1 VTINQLVTASRSARI
16 LVIGDIM
23 LDQYTHGRVKRIC
36 PEAPVP
42 VALVDR
48 ETFSPGGAANVA
60 ANLAALGVE
69 TELFGFVGADHYGH
83 FLKELLKVQRIGCKG
98 VIQAKGRV
106 TTIKQRV
113 YDRQQM
119 IRIDREDWKQ
129 ITERQVGTLLAKI
142 KRAIPYVGAVIVS
155 DYAKGLVTQELM
167 NEVGFACRKHNKF
180 LSVNW
185 RPASHIIPISVDL
198 VTVNRREALEIAG
211 VRDTEQIS
219 DVEEAV
225 RIIYARHSPDNI
237 LVTLGPEGM
246 LLFNKERNH
255 CLHIETEAREVA
267 DVCGAGD
274 TVIAYFTLATALNA
288 GGESAARFANRAAG
302 IVVGKSGTAV
312 ALPDEMREG

>member
-1 VTINQLVTASRSARI
+1 VTINQLVSASQSARI
-16 LVIGDIM
+16 LVVGDIM
-23 LDQYTHGRVKRIC
+23 LDQYTHGKVKRIC

-48 ETFSPGGAANVA
+48 ETFNPGGAANVA
-60 ANLAALGVE
+60 ANLAALGAS
-69 TELFGFVGADHYGH
+69 TELFGFVGGDHYGK
-83 FLKELLKVQRIGCKG
+83 FLKGILKVQRIGCKN
-98 VIQAKGRV
+98 VIQTKGRV

-129 ITERQVGTLLAKI
+129 ITERQVSVLI
-142 KRAIPYVGAVIVS
+142 SRIRRAIPSAHAVIVS
-155 DYAKGLVTQELM
+155 DYAKGLVGQELM
-167 NEVGFACRKHNKF
+167 NEIGLACRKHRKF

-185 RPASHIIPISVDL
+185 RPASRILPISVDL
-198 VTVNRREALEIAG
+198 VTVNRREVLEIAQ

-225 RIIYARHSPDNI
+225 RIIYARYSPNNI
-237 LVTLGPEGM
+237 LVTLGAEGM
-246 LLFNKERNH
+246 LLFSHDREE
-255 CLHIETEAREVA
+255 CLHIETQAREVA

-274 TVIAYFTLATALNA
+274 TVIAYFTLATVLKAD
-288 GGESAARFANRAAG
+288 GPTAAHFANRAAG

-312 ALPDEMREG
+312 ALPDEMRTA